1 MHSVPSHSASKPH
14 DSDYSRNRARSIRF
28 LILLAA
34 ILALAFFLSLR
45 AGSYNTPAA
54 ELIRGI
60 FGRASDAKI
69 NLVIRN
75 NRLPRICTAMVAG
88 AGLGL
93 AGCILQAVLRN
104 PLASASTL
112 GVSQGATFGAA
123 VAIIGLGLSQAG
135 SWAIPLCSF
144 LGSLLVAAV
153 ILGLSQFKQISSEGI
168 VLAGVA
174 ISSMLTG
181 ATTLL
186 QYFADEV
193 ALSSLVFWTFG
204 DLGSTDWQSLRG
216 MALAVLLLIGYCYL
230 HRWDYNAL
238 LSGEETALS
247 LGIHVRRLTLT
258 NVVLTC
264 FVCSVIVSQNGTVGV
279 RNEVWIIP
287 TVGCVN
293 SIARAIEATARA
305 NKPEGVDEVV
315 AFPHPYGC
323 SQVTEDQE
331 NTRHVLADLINHPN
345 AGAVLV
351 LGLGCE
357 NSRIEVLKDYIGE
370 VNPDRVKFL
379 QVQDVENEQEAA
391 EGIMKELMS
400 YAATFKREKV
410 SAKHLIVGMKC
421 GGSDGLSGITANPT
435 VGLFSDMLV
444 SKGGTTIL
452 TEVPEMFGAETILM
466 NRCANKELF
475 EKTVHLINDFKEYF
489 IKNGQE
495 IYENPSPGNKDG
507 GITTL
512 EDKSL
517 GCTQKSGSSLVK
529 GVLAYG
535 ERVSDKGL
543 NLLSAPG
550 NDLVAS
556 TACAAAGAQMVLFT
570 TGRGTPFASPVPTV
584 KIATNSRLAGNKS
597 NWIDFNAGRIVT
609 DDLPLEDAAK
619 ELFQLV
625 LDVASGKK
633 VKAEIAGFHDLAIFK
648 QGVTL

>member
-153 ILGLSQFKQISSEGI
+153 ILGLSRFKQVSSEGI

-204 DLGSTDWQSLRG
+204 DLGSTSWQSLRG
-216 MALAVLLLIGYCYL
+216 MALAVLLLIVYCYL

-247 LGIHVRRLTLT
+247 LGINVQRLTLT

-264 FVCSVIVSQNGTVGV
+264 LVCSIIVSNVGLINFIGLVAPHIV
-279 RNEVWIIP
+279 RMV
-287 TVGCVN
+287 VGN
-293 SIARAIEATARA
+293 NYIYLIS
-305 NKPEGVDEVV
+305 G
-315 AFPHPYGC
+315 
-323 SQVTEDQE
+323 S
-331 NTRHVLADLINHPN
+331 VLAGAALLLLSDLVARVVIMPVILPI
-345 AGAVLV
+345 GALTAFLGGPLFLYLLFPLLRWGLRKQPLLTWAVVLAASLPV
-351 LGLGCE
+351 HYMGWDARLVAIHIPEFLLGMAY
-357 NSRIEVLKDYIGE
+357 VHW
-370 VNPDRVKFL
+370 
-379 QVQDVENEQEAA
+379 
-391 EGIMKELMS
+391 
-400 YAATFKREKV
+400 KRP
-410 SAKHLIVGMKC
+410 ARL
-421 GGSDGLSGITANPT
+421 
-435 VGLFSDMLV
+435 
-444 SKGGTTIL
+444 
-452 TEVPEMFGAETILM
+452 
-466 NRCANKELF
+466 
-475 EKTVHLINDFKEYF
+475 
-489 IKNGQE
+489 
-495 IYENPSPGNKDG
+495 
-507 GITTL
+507 
-512 EDKSL
+512 
-517 GCTQKSGSSLVK
+517 
-529 GVLAYG
+529 GVLAG
-535 ERVSDKGL
+535 CAVLLFTPAAADGKVACALFSAAAFILLATLGGCIHWVPL
-543 NLLSAPG
+543 QNACALLSKYSYAVFLTHHVIILRLVD
-550 NDLVAS
+550 NFDLAAMTRRD
-556 TACAAAGAQMVLFT
+556 TALLFGVYLLAVAAASAALF
-570 TGRGTPFASPVPTV
+570 RLDAWVRSSAV
-584 KIATNSRLAGNKS
+584 KL
-597 NWIDFNAGRIVT
+597 
-609 DDLPLEDAAK
+609 AAK
-619 ELFQLV
+619 PE
-625 LDVASGKK
+625 
-633 VKAEIAGFHDLAIFK
+633 
-648 QGVTL
+648 